1 MKTKVDFA
9 KRLSRLEKLQD
20 LYVSP
25 LRDVYRS
32 HYDPFKRL
40 DAKYRYYRDNGD
52 TKNMEKIEK
61 IFLKRA
67 KTESRVL
74 MDKYREWLYCFAN
87 NYQVKSSPFW
97 HTVEK
102 ASYGMFMTQPNPEL
116 SRKRYAESVA
126 KWIQSKGFEATVEKY
141 GDKCYRIDAMIDE
154 TDYEILQYQETMEEK
169 LQHLWKSGVN
179 PKTVYPNI
187 DLEVLQDSMDKA
199 FY

>member
-1 MKTKVDFA
+1 
-9 KRLSRLEKLQD
+9 
-20 LYVSP
+20 
-25 LRDVYRS
+25 
-32 HYDPFKRL
+32 
-40 DAKYRYYRDNGD
+40 
-52 TKNMEKIEK
+52 
-61 IFLKRA
+61 
-67 KTESRVL
+67 
-74 MDKYREWLYCFAN
+74 
-87 NYQVKSSPFW
+87 
-97 HTVEK
+97 
-102 ASYGMFMTQPNPEL
+102 MTQPNPEL